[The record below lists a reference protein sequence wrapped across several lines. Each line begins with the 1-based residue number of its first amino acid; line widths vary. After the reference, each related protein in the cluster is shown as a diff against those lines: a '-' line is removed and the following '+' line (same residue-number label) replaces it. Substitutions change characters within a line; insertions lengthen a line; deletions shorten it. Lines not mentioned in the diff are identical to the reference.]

1 VTLGPAGGL
10 AVCVVEVC
18 VVEVCVVEVCVV
30 EVVLPLVEE
39 GPLLVDDVE
48 VVVVEGGPKTRTYE
62 AMLVAA

>member
-1 VTLGPAGGL
+1 
-10 AVCVVEVC
+10 